1 MAQVAG
7 SIPAAIVLFACKLG
21 TMAANNRQALL
32 PVPALFAGERVFVIF
47 ARARRA
53 AGTLR
58 FCECDGSKLAFHG
71 DGGAH
76 HFLGG

>member
-7 SIPAAIVLFACKLG
+7 SIPAVIVLFASKLG
-21 TMAANNRQALL
+21 TVVADNRQALL
-32 PVPALFAGERVFVIF
+32 PVPALLAGERVSVVF

-71 DGGAH
+71 DSGAH